1 LPNNQK
7 ENGMDLLE
15 IWSTV
20 TTVVTAASVI
30 SAATPT
36 KADDNFMQNYVQPVI
51 DGLALNFFNAKPEKK

>member
-1 LPNNQK
+1 
-7 ENGMDLLE
+7 MDLLE

-51 DGLALNFFNAKPEKK
+51 DGLALNFFNAKPEKKQ